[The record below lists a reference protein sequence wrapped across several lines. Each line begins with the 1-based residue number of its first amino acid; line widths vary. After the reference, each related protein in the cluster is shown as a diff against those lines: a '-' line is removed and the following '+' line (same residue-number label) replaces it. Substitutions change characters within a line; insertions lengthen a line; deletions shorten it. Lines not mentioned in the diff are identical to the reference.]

1 MSEYTRNSSD
11 VTADVMSKI
20 TTGRCARGY
29 SRAELASMIETEY
42 GYRITE
48 DQYRACE
55 QGLTRKVPLDVIIYA
70 AKILDLDS
78 AYVFGDVIG

>member
-11 VTADVMSKI
+11 QTAQVMEAL
-20 TTGRCARGY
+20 TRGRCARGY
-29 SRAELASMIETEY
+29 SRSDLAAEIESTY

-55 QGLTRKVPLDVIIYA
+55 QGLTRKVPLDVILYA
-70 AKILDLDS
+70 AKILDLD
-78 AYVFGDVIG
+78 AAMIFGDVIG

>member
-1 MSEYTRNSSD
+1 MAEYTRNSSD
-11 VTADVMSKI
+11 VTAQVMQALI
-20 TTGRCARGY
+20 TGRCARGY
-29 SRAELASMIETEY
+29 SRAELAAMIEQTY

-55 QGLTRKVPLDVIIYA
+55 QGLTRKVPLDVVIYA

-78 AYVFGDVIG
+78 AMIFGDVIG